1 MILMNYEQKG
11 MGTTD
16 IYSPSLSN
24 DQSDFRTIILFLGK
38 PMKDI

>member
-1 MILMNYEQKG
+1 MILINYEQKG
-11 MGTTD
+11 MGTTG

-24 DQSDFRTIILFLGK
+24 DQSEIRTIILFLEK